1 MSQPKYYGS
10 DQWKRDIAAAQGAA
24 AADKA
29 EGAAGKALQ
38 EVRRIHSP
46 RHFSQSGEQ
55 WDTCVECCQA
65 WPCATERAIAEALG
79 NPS

>member
-10 DQWKRDIAAAQGAA
+10 DQWWKDVAAAEGAA
-24 AADKA
+24 
-29 EGAAGKALQ
+29 AAGKALQ

-65 WPCATERAIAEALG
+65 WPCATERAIAAALG